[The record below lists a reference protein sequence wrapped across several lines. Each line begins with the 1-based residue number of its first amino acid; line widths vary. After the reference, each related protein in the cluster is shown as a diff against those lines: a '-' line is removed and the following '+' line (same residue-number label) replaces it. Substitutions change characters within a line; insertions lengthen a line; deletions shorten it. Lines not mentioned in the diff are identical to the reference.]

1 MRLSDSDDDTPAI
14 DRGEPTPTGTD
25 ARPPDREEV
34 DPVEFVDGVADVLDD
49 DPDAAANAVG
59 GLLTVAR
66 ENGGAARVAAGAAD
80 AVGGLLTVTREETG
94 ATRVAAGEA
103 LDAIGRRQPSA
114 FEVWSEPIAS
124 AARSGDEEVSF
135 FGMRALAQLAG
146 ANPRAASKG
155 LDAALSN
162 LRAPSPD
169 LRRAA
174 LSVVAEVGPDH
185 PDSIKRADR
194 PVAESL
200 QDGDE
205 SVRTAAAIAAG
216 RLLAVAPNA
225 LPRTATAL
233 VEALDDEGPRVREFA
248 HVALANFAREHPD
261 NVPQKARALQALA
274 GVTDDELGL
283 RRGALGEAMSALV
296 AQEFDGDAAT
306 G

>member
-25 ARPPDREEV
+25 SPPIDRGAVDAEPDA
-34 DPVEFVDGVADVLDD
+34 DPVEFVDRVADALED
-49 DPDAAANAVG
+49 DPDA
-59 GLLTVAR
+59 
-66 ENGGAARVAAGAAD
+66 AAD

-114 FEVWSEPIAS
+114 FEVWSEPIAA
-124 AARSGDEEVSF
+124 AARSGDEEVAF

-146 ANPRAASKG
+146 ANPRAAAKG

-169 LRRAA
+169 LRQAA
-174 LSVVAEVGPDH
+174 LSVVAEVGPDD
-185 PDSIKRADR
+185 PDAVKRADR
-194 PVAESL
+194 PLAESL
-200 QDGDE
+200 RDE
-205 SVRTAAAIAAG
+205 DENVRTAAAIAAG
-216 RLLAVAPNA
+216 RLLAEAPNA

-233 VEALDDEGPRVREFA
+233 LDALDDEGPRVREFA
-248 HVALANFAREHPD
+248 HVALANYARQHPE
-261 NVPQKARALQALA
+261 NVPQKARALTALA

-296 AQEFDGDAAT
+296 ALEFDEDAAT